1 MGFTSSQFTQTE
13 SLEWLGWDVVYSV
26 LSFAAVF
33 RISDL
38 KLALC
43 QMVVNSSSRVSLTF
57 NAYFRPAV
65 LFHTTV
71 CFGGGFFSWLS
82 KEMALL
88 LQISSWVE
96 EVIKAV
102 VNPGY
107 FFLMVPQQIRGLSSK
122 LFPHF
127 CHWTV
132 GEVGPS

>member
-1 MGFTSSQFTQTE
+1 M
-13 SLEWLGWDVVYSV
+13 YSV

-38 KLALC
+38 KLALS

-65 LFHTTV
+65 LLHTTV
-71 CFGGGFFSWLS
+71 CFGGFFFFSWLS
-82 KEMALL
+82 KEMPLL

-96 EVIKAV
+96 EVIKVV
-102 VNPGY
+102 VNPDY
-107 FFLMVPQQIRGLSSK
+107 FFLMVPQQIRELSSK
-122 LFPHF
+122 LFPNF